1 LKKIN
6 FTVIEI
12 FVALVLCNLDHH
24 FPRQLLLPSCANPR
38 DLLED
43 FEVLGRIRQFG
54 KSIPADPLDALVHFR
69 NFWFCQHHLHG
80 PIARR
85 HRTSGYYSVG
95 EDPFFPGPPFHL
107 LPFPDFGFSCLQ
119 PLYLLP
125 KVLHPLDPCPDLSLS
140 PFRPKV
146 SRLLLFF
153 ARRLPPLKTL
163 FAFFI
168 ISLVTLCTFL
178 FSDMNC
184 FATRGDFS
192 CTWIVF
198 PGFPFLFGPS
208 RPFPE
213 SHRLFFSNYHPTW
226 S

>member
-1 LKKIN
+1 MEDITRGKKHLLFQSKESQENVSTKHSPKKKTSYCEIYILSSVISRLRVGFRNLKKIN
-6 FTVIEI
+6 FAVIEI

-85 HRTSGYYSVG
+85 HRISGYYSVG

-107 LPFPDFGFSCLQ
+107 LPFL
-119 PLYLLP
+119 
-125 KVLHPLDPCPDLSLS
+125 
-140 PFRPKV
+140 
-146 SRLLLFF
+146 
-153 ARRLPPLKTL
+153 
-163 FAFFI
+163 
-168 ISLVTLCTFL
+168 
-178 FSDMNC
+178 
-184 FATRGDFS
+184 
-192 CTWIVF
+192 
-198 PGFPFLFGPS
+198 
-208 RPFPE
+208 
-213 SHRLFFSNYHPTW
+213 
-226 S
+226 